1 MNLIFS
7 LNLKEGG
14 RAGRRVMERQDG
26 EITGLGNW
34 DEGSAGRGTKA
45 GNGGKYKGGIDIFNE
60 NIGKDERDAR
70 GIEGQE
76 RMYCK
81 SMQMRGGFF

>member
-34 DEGSAGRGTKA
+34 DEGIKQ
-45 GNGGKYKGGIDIFNE
+45 D
-60 NIGKDERDAR
+60 
-70 GIEGQE
+70 EGQKQGMGVNIRE
-76 RMYCK
+76 ELTF
-81 SMQMRGGFF
+81 SMRILGRMRGMQEGLRGRRGCTVKVCK